1 MPFGLSCGSRYASE
15 SWMPSAEAVSC
26 SVCILSIFHKGTQFT
41 DIPPVTVAETSLLLV
56 NLSKSGGLAACG
68 GIIFVLKQ
76 AVMKRI
82 ITIAIAL
89 IAGLSG
95 ASAQDILGKWKLDDG
110 TAIVEIIRN
119 GNVYDGKIVWLE
131 EPFEKDGT
139 PAVDSKNPD
148 KSLRSRE
155 LMGLKMLIGL
165 KDLGEEY
172 GQGQIYDPGNG
183 KTYHCSMKVQ
193 GDVLKVRGSL
203 DKKGLLGR
211 TMDWFRVQ

>member
-1 MPFGLSCGSRYASE
+1 MPFGLPCGSRYASE
-15 SWMPSAEAVSC
+15 SWMPSAEAVNC

-56 NLSKSGGLAACG
+56 NLSKPER
-68 GIIFVLKQ
+68 LKF
-76 AVMKRI
+76 I
-82 ITIAIAL
+82 SIAIAL

-131 EPFEKDGT
+131 ELTDKNGAPVRD
-139 PAVDSKNPD
+139 DKNPD

-211 TMDWFRVQ
+211 TMDWFRVK